1 MQPRLAGLVAV
12 GSATDGVGG
21 FDTLYKAR
29 NLATFVIN
37 ASTHAIVATA
47 EDSGVQLIDVSDPS
61 APVAV
66 GSATDGVG
74 GFDELDGAFGVA
86 ICVINA
92 STYAIV
98 ASSDDDGVQLI
109 DVSDPSAPVA
119 VGSATDGFGGF
130 DELAGARTVATFVIN
145 ASTYA
150 IVASWDDDGVQLIDV
165 SDPSAPV
172 AVGSATDGF
181 GGFDELDAAF
191 GVATFVINAR
201 TYAIVASG
209 ADNGVQLIDV
219 SDPSS
224 PVAVGSATDG
234 FGGFDTLA
242 GGHGVATFV
251 INAST
256 YAIVASYSDDGV
268 QLIDVSD
275 PSVPV
280 AVGSAT
286 DGFGGF
292 DELDGAHGVTTVV
305 IGSSTYAIVA
315 SLIDDGVQLIDMSDP
330 SSPVA
335 VGSATDGV
343 GGFDV
348 LDGAG
353 AVTTVVI
360 GSSTYAIVASEFDAG
375 VQLARMLTT

>member
-1 MQPRLAGLVAV
+1 MQPRLTGLAAE
-12 GSATDGVGG
+12 GSATDDANG
-21 FDTLYKAR
+21 FDVLDE
-29 NLATFVIN
+29 LIGVATF
-37 ASTHAIVATA
+37 
-47 EDSGVQLIDVSDPS
+47 
-61 APVAV
+61 
-66 GSATDGVG
+66 
-74 GFDELDGAFGVA
+74 
-86 ICVINA
+86 VINA

-98 ASSDDDGVQLI
+98 ASQTEDGVQLIHVSDPSVPVAVSSAIDGANGFDRLDGANGVATFVINASTYAIVTGIDDDGVQLI

-119 VGSATDGFGGF
+119 VSSATDGVDGF
-130 DELAGARTVATFVIN
+130 EELDGAHCVATFVIN

-201 TYAIVASG
+201 TYAIVASS
-209 ADNGVQLIDV
+209 ADN
-219 SDPSS
+219 
-224 PVAVGSATDG
+224 
-234 FGGFDTLA
+234 
-242 GGHGVATFV
+242 
-251 INAST
+251 
-256 YAIVASYSDDGV
+256 GV

-315 SLIDDGVQLIDMSDP
+315 S
-330 SSPVA
+330 
-335 VGSATDGV
+335 
-343 GGFDV
+343 
-348 LDGAG
+348 
-353 AVTTVVI
+353 
-360 GSSTYAIVASEFDAG
+360 EFDAG